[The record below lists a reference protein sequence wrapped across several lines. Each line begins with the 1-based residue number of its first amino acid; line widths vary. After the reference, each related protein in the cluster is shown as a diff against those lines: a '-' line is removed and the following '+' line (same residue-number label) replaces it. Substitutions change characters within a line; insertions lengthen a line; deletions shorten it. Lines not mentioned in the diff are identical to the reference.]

1 MRDDKLIEAMAERLS
16 IYMDE
21 RFGINLDEP
30 EHYDDLASAALAA
43 LREQEPAAWLITGS
57 RAFRDTVVTSE
68 ATADRRLS
76 ERGDD
81 GSCKV
86 PLYAAPQPEDAPSIQ
101 AGYKLVPA

>member
-1 MRDDKLIEAMAERLS
+1 MRDAKLIEAMRDAVFDAIEQGEDAENIAR
-16 IYMDE
+16 
-21 RFGINLDEP
+21 
-30 EHYDDLASAALAA
+30 AALAA

-68 ATADRRLS
+68 ATADRLLS

-81 GSCKV
+81 GSYKV
-86 PLYAAPQPEDAPSIQ
+86 PLYAAPQPEDAPSIP

>member
-1 MRDDKLIEAMAERLS
+1 MRDDKLIEAMRDAVFDAIEQGEDAENIAR
-16 IYMDE
+16 
-21 RFGINLDEP
+21 
-30 EHYDDLASAALAA
+30 AALAA

-68 ATADRRLS
+68 STADRRLS

-81 GSCKV
+81 GSYKV
-86 PLYAAPQPEDAPSIQ
+86 PLYAAPQPEDAPSIP

>member
-1 MRDDKLIEAMAERLS
+1 MRDDKLIEAMRDAVFDAIEQGEDAENIAR
-16 IYMDE
+16 
-21 RFGINLDEP
+21 
-30 EHYDDLASAALAA
+30 AALAA

-86 PLYAAPQPEDAPSIQ
+86 PLYAAPQPEDAPSIP